1 LTETDALEKRWRG
14 HMCRGLLS
22 TQGPWFGA
30 KLAAGPDQLELTG
43 LLGHFVFTPQ
53 NVERVE
59 RAGFFPWFWMGIRIR
74 HHISNYPDRIMFWPV
89 FSFSQGILEHFKLL
103 GYNVT

>member
-1 LTETDALEKRWRG
+1 MEADAVEKRWQG
-14 HMCRGLLS
+14 QMCRGLLS
-22 TQGPWFGA
+22 TKGPGFSA
-30 KLAAGPDQLELTG
+30 KLVAGPDRLELTG

-74 HHISNYPDRIMFWPV
+74 HHISDYPERIMFCPMFK
-89 FSFSQGILEHFKLL
+89 FSRGILAHLKLL
-103 GYNVT
+103 GYTVA